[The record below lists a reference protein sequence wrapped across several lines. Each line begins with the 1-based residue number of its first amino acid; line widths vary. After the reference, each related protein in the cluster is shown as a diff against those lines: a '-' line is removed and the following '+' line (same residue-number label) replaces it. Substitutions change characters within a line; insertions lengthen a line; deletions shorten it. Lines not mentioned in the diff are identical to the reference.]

1 MIVCFGSINLD
12 LIVPVARLPAPGET
26 VLGGD
31 CRMEP
36 GGKGANQAVAAAR
49 DGAAVAMV
57 GAVGSDA
64 LAAPALALLAEA
76 GVDIAAVARH
86 DGPTGCALIAVDPA
100 GRNQIVVAPGANA
113 AVRGAALDDGR
124 LSPGT
129 TLLLQM
135 ELPAG
140 ETEAVI
146 RRARTAGARIVLNL
160 APALPLAEAALRTV
174 DVLVVNETEAEWL
187 AACYG
192 CAPEAAALAAR
203 LGMPVVRTLGAAG
216 AEAPGLRVPAPRVA
230 AVDTVA
236 AGDCFTGVLAAA
248 LDRGEGLEAAVRR
261 AVVAGSLACTR
272 PGSQRSLP
280 FRAETDF
287 ALAR

>member
-57 GAVGSDA
+57 GAVGTDA
-64 LAAPALALLAEA
+64 LAAPALALLTEA
-76 GVDIAAVARH
+76 GADLTALQRH
-86 DGPTGCALIAVDPA
+86 DGPTGCALIAVDGE

-113 AVRGAALDDGR
+113 AVRATQLADAR
-124 LSPGT
+124 LGPET

-135 ELPAG
+135 ELPPA

-146 RRARTAGARIVLNL
+146 ARARAAGARIVLNL
-160 APALPLAEAALRTV
+160 APALPLSDDALRAV
-174 DVLVVNETEAEWL
+174 DVLVVNEAEAEWL
-187 AACYG
+187 AGRLGTGAT
-192 CAPEAAALAAR
+192 ADALAAH
-203 LGMPVVRTLGAAG
+203 LGVAVVRTLGADG
-216 AEAPGLRVPAPRVA
+216 AEAPGLAVPAPAVVP
-230 AVDTVA
+230 VDTVA
-236 AGDCFTGVLAAA
+236 AGDCFTGVMAAELDRGATLAAA
-248 LDRGEGLEAAVRR
+248 IRR
-261 AVVAGSLACTR
+261 AVTAASLACTR

-280 FRAETDF
+280 SRAETDA

>member
-57 GAVGSDA
+57 GAVGTDA
-64 LAAPALALLAEA
+64 LAAPALALLTESGA
-76 GVDIAAVARH
+76 DLTAVLRH
-86 DGPTGCALIAVDPA
+86 DGPTGCALIAVDGE

-113 AVRGAALDDGR
+113 VVRATQLADAR
-124 LSPGT
+124 LGPET

-135 ELPAG
+135 ELPPP

-146 RRARTAGARIVLNL
+146 ARARAAGARIVLNL
-160 APALPLAEAALRTV
+160 APALPLSDDALRAV
-174 DVLVVNETEAEWL
+174 DVLVVNEAEAEWL
-187 AACYG
+187 AGRLGTGAT
-192 CAPEAAALAAR
+192 ADALAAH
-203 LGMPVVRTLGAAG
+203 LGVAVVRTLGADG
-216 AEAPGLRVPAPRVA
+216 AEAPGLAVPAPAVVP
-230 AVDTVA
+230 VDTVA
-236 AGDCFTGVLAAA
+236 AGDCFTGVMAAELDRGATLAAA
-248 LDRGEGLEAAVRR
+248 IRR
-261 AVVAGSLACTR
+261 AVTAASLACTR

-280 FRAETDF
+280 SRAETDA
-287 ALAR
+287 ALGR